1 MAKKNKL
8 LKVLITVLLLIVIF
22 IFYQYNRTAPIISL
36 SVSTDGR
43 YVVSGHVGRNADPS
57 NPIGQLVL
65 WDIEKKTKTVLSKN
79 ANAFSAMFIPD
90 SHEFMWQDDKDIIY
104 MQNVD
109 GQVIKRF
116 EHPFTVQNHRM
127 TADKSFYLS
136 ADMWNHLYKGYEN
149 DITPIYTDGASISKP
164 VDLSIVGDY
173 FLSVTAPCS
182 APDSPVAETQ
192 LTANPINP
200 SEYKKNSY
208 DGVIL
213 WNKNTLKPVAKL
225 NGNCGSTSGLISSDG
240 KWVITG
246 GENVGIYMWEINNVN
261 HRLNPIKIHNG
272 NSHDGVNYYDA
283 IDSSPIAE
291 KFKDKIIYLGQN
303 AVAIAFINEK
313 DFIAIGKT
321 YINED
326 NYNVIPLYVV
336 GDNLIKDFLEI
347 DNNPT
352 ISTNYYQRN
361 LSVSSSPKAHILVTG
376 QATGGGINVYKYHPE
391 KMELEKIWVAD

>member
-1 MAKKNKL
+1 MRKKFLIILTLIITILFFSAHAKTDPAMS
-8 LKVLITVLLLIVIF
+8 V
-22 IFYQYNRTAPIISL
+22 
-36 SVSTDGR
+36 SVSTDGH

-79 ANAFSAMFIPD
+79 ANAFSAIFIPD
-90 SHEFMWQDDKDIIY
+90 SHEFMWQDDKDIIH

-182 APDSPVAETQ
+182 DPDSPVAETQ

-208 DGVIL
+208 DGVTL
-213 WNKNTLKPVAKL
+213 WDKNTLKPVAKL
-225 NGNCGSTSGLISSDG
+225 NGNCGATNGLLSPDG

-246 GENVGIYMWEINNVN
+246 GENGAYYMWEINNLN
-261 HRLNPIKIHNG
+261 NRLSLAFQDEYIKNENIKEYDKNEVLYIPKEIEERGISMGKVAYAFVTKTEFIGLGKSENKDGDGNEFASLFTIGNPWVKGYI
-272 NSHDGVNYYDA
+272 
-283 IDSSPIAE
+283 E
-291 KFKDKIIYLGQN
+291 
-303 AVAIAFINEK
+303 
-313 DFIAIGKT
+313 IG
-321 YINED
+321 
-326 NYNVIPLYVV
+326 
-336 GDNLIKDFLEI
+336 
-347 DNNPT
+347 NNPS
-352 ISTNYYQRN
+352 ISTNYFQRN

>member
-1 MAKKNKL
+1 MVKKNKL

-109 GQVIKRF
+109 GQVIKSF
-116 EHPFTVQNHRM
+116 QHPFTLQNHRM

-136 ADMWNHLYKGYEN
+136 ADMWNHLYKGYQN

-164 VDLSIVGDY
+164 VDLSVVGDY

-225 NGNCGSTSGLISSDG
+225 NGNCGATNGLISPDG

-246 GENVGIYMWEINNVN
+246 GENGAYYMWEINN
-261 HRLNPIKIHNG
+261 LNNSLSLAFQDEYIKNENIKK
-272 NSHDGVNYYDA
+272 YDKNEVLY
-283 IDSSPIAE
+283 IPKEIEERGISMG
-291 KFKDKIIYLGQN
+291 K
-303 AVAIAFINEK
+303 VAYAFITETEFIGLGKSENKDGDGNE
-313 DFIAIGKT
+313 FASLFTIGNPWVKG
-321 YINED
+321 
-326 NYNVIPLYVV
+326 YV
-336 GDNLIKDFLEI
+336 EI
-347 DNNPT
+347 GNNPS
-352 ISTNYYQRN
+352 ISTNYFQRN

>member
-1 MAKKNKL
+1 MVKKNKL

-109 GQVIKRF
+109 GQVIKSF
-116 EHPFTVQNHRM
+116 QHPFTLQNHRM

-136 ADMWNHLYKGYEN
+136 ADMWNHLYKGYQN

-225 NGNCGSTSGLISSDG
+225 NGNCGSTSGLISPDG

>member
-8 LKVLITVLLLIVIF
+8 LKILITALLLTSVF
-22 IFYQYNRTAPIISL
+22 IFYQYNRTDPVISL
-36 SVSTDGR
+36 SVSSDGR

-182 APDSPVAETQ
+182 DPDSPVAETQ

-225 NGNCGSTSGLISSDG
+225 NGNCGSTSGLISPDG
-240 KWVITG
+240 KWVIAG
-246 GENVGIYMWEINNVN
+246 GENLKNYMWSIDNFNQ
-261 HRLNPIKIHNG
+261 RLELEHV
-272 NSHDGVNYYDA
+272 D
-283 IDSSPIAE
+283 DS
-291 KFKDKIIYLGQN
+291 IIYREPPEPNKKSPVPVPSKYGSKQITLN
-303 AVAIAFINEK
+303 HTVVISFLSEK
-313 DFIAIGKT
+313 DFVLFNKT
-321 YINED
+321 NADELVPVYT
-326 NYNVIPLYVV
+326 V
-336 GDNLIKDFLEI
+336 GDPLIKGYVETGK
-347 DNNPT
+347 PYV
-352 ISTNYYQRN
+352 STDYFQRN

>member
-8 LKVLITVLLLIVIF
+8 LKILITALLLTSVF
-22 IFYQYNRTAPIISL
+22 IFYQYNRTDPVISL
-36 SVSTDGR
+36 SVSSDGR

-182 APDSPVAETQ
+182 DPDSPVAETQ

-225 NGNCGSTSGLISSDG
+225 NGNCGATNGLISPDG

-246 GENVGIYMWEINNVN
+246 GENGAYYMWEINNLN
-261 HRLNPIKIHNG
+261 NRLSLAFQDEYIKNENIKK
-272 NSHDGVNYYDA
+272 YDKNEVLY
-283 IDSSPIAE
+283 IPKEIEERGISMG
-291 KFKDKIIYLGQN
+291 K
-303 AVAIAFINEK
+303 VAYAFITETEFIGLGKSENKDGDGNE
-313 DFIAIGKT
+313 FASLFTIGNPWVKG
-321 YINED
+321 
-326 NYNVIPLYVV
+326 YV
-336 GDNLIKDFLEI
+336 EI
-347 DNNPT
+347 GNNPS
-352 ISTNYYQRN
+352 ISTNYFQRN

>member
-8 LKVLITVLLLIVIF
+8 LKILITALLLTSVF
-22 IFYQYNRTAPIISL
+22 IFYQYNRTDPVISL
-36 SVSTDGR
+36 SVSSDGR

-225 NGNCGSTSGLISSDG
+225 NGNCGATNGLISPDG

-246 GENVGIYMWEINNVN
+246 GENGAYCMWEINNLN
-261 HRLNPIKIHNG
+261 NRLSLAFQDEYIKNENIKK
-272 NSHDGVNYYDA
+272 YDKNEVLY
-283 IDSSPIAE
+283 IPKEIEERGISMG
-291 KFKDKIIYLGQN
+291 K
-303 AVAIAFINEK
+303 VAYAFITETEFIGLGKSENKDGDGNE
-313 DFIAIGKT
+313 FASLFTIGNPWVKG
-321 YINED
+321 
-326 NYNVIPLYVV
+326 YV
-336 GDNLIKDFLEI
+336 EI
-347 DNNPT
+347 GNNPS
-352 ISTNYYQRN
+352 ISTNYFQRN

>member
-8 LKVLITVLLLIVIF
+8 LKILITALLLTSVF
-22 IFYQYNRTAPIISL
+22 IFYQYNRTDPVISL
-36 SVSTDGR
+36 SVSSDGR

-109 GQVIKRF
+109 GQVIKSF
-116 EHPFTVQNHRM
+116 QHPFTLQNHRI
-127 TADKSFYLS
+127 TANKSFYLS
-136 ADMWNHLYKGYEN
+136 ADMYNHLYLGQEDALK
-149 DITPIYTDGASISKP
+149 PVYTDGAATSKP

-173 FLSVTAPCS
+173 FLSVTPTCYG
-182 APDSPVAETQ
+182 PNDPVAETN

-200 SEYKKNSY
+200 SVYKKSSY
-208 DGVIL
+208 DGVTL
-213 WNKNTLKPVAKL
+213 WDKNTLKPVAKL
-225 NGNCGSTSGLISSDG
+225 NGNCGSTSGLISPDG

>member
-1 MAKKNKL
+1 MRKKFLIILTLIITILFFSAHAKTDPAMS
-8 LKVLITVLLLIVIF
+8 V
-22 IFYQYNRTAPIISL
+22 
-36 SVSTDGR
+36 SVSTDGH

-79 ANAFSAMFIPD
+79 ANAFSAIFIPD
-90 SHEFMWQDDKDIIY
+90 SHEFMWQDDKDIIH

-136 ADMWNHLYKGYEN
+136 SDMWNHLYKGYEN

-182 APDSPVAETQ
+182 DPDSPVAETQ

-208 DGVIL
+208 DGVTL
-213 WNKNTLKPVAKL
+213 WDKNTLKPVAKL
-225 NGNCGSTSGLISSDG
+225 NGNCGATNGLLSPDG

-246 GENVGIYMWEINNVN
+246 GENGAYYMWEINNLN
-261 HRLNPIKIHNG
+261 NRLSLAFQDEYIKNENIKEYDKNEVLYIPKEIEERGISMGKVAYAFVTKTEFIGLGKSENKDGDGNEFASLFTIGNPWVKG
-272 NSHDGVNYYDA
+272 YV
-283 IDSSPIAE
+283 E
-291 KFKDKIIYLGQN
+291 
-303 AVAIAFINEK
+303 
-313 DFIAIGKT
+313 IG
-321 YINED
+321 
-326 NYNVIPLYVV
+326 
-336 GDNLIKDFLEI
+336 
-347 DNNPT
+347 NNPS
-352 ISTNYYQRN
+352 ISTNYFQRN

>member
-1 MAKKNKL
+1 MRKKFLIILTLIITILFFSVHAKTDPAMS
-8 LKVLITVLLLIVIF
+8 V
-22 IFYQYNRTAPIISL
+22 
-36 SVSTDGR
+36 SVSTDGH

-104 MQNVD
+104 MQNTD
-109 GQVIKRF
+109 RQVIKSF
-116 EHPFTVQNHRM
+116 QHPFTLQNHRM

-136 ADMWNHLYKGYEN
+136 ADMWNHLYKGYQN

-164 VDLSIVGDY
+164 VDLSVVGDY

-225 NGNCGSTSGLISSDG
+225 NGNCGATNGLISPDG

-246 GENVGIYMWEINNVN
+246 GENGAYYMWEINNLN
-261 HRLNPIKIHNG
+261 NRLSLAFQDEYIKNENIKK
-272 NSHDGVNYYDA
+272 YDKNEVLY
-283 IDSSPIAE
+283 IPKEIEERGISMG
-291 KFKDKIIYLGQN
+291 K
-303 AVAIAFINEK
+303 VAYAFITETEFIGLGKSENKDGDGNE
-313 DFIAIGKT
+313 FASLFTIGNPWVKG
-321 YINED
+321 
-326 NYNVIPLYVV
+326 YV
-336 GDNLIKDFLEI
+336 EI
-347 DNNPT
+347 GNNPS
-352 ISTNYYQRN
+352 ISTNYFQRN

>member
-1 MAKKNKL
+1 MRKKFLIILTLIITILFFSAHAKTDPAMS
-8 LKVLITVLLLIVIF
+8 V
-22 IFYQYNRTAPIISL
+22 
-36 SVSTDGR
+36 SVSTDGH

-109 GQVIKRF
+109 GQVIKSF
-116 EHPFTVQNHRM
+116 QHPFTLQNHRM

-136 ADMWNHLYKGYEN
+136 ADMWNHLYKGYQN

-182 APDSPVAETQ
+182 DPDSPVAETK

-225 NGNCGSTSGLISSDG
+225 NGNCGATNGLISPDG

-246 GENVGIYMWEINNVN
+246 GENGAYYMWEINNLN
-261 HRLNPIKIHNG
+261 NRLSLAFQDEYIKNENIKK
-272 NSHDGVNYYDA
+272 YDKNEVLY
-283 IDSSPIAE
+283 IPKEIEERGISMG
-291 KFKDKIIYLGQN
+291 K
-303 AVAIAFINEK
+303 VAYAFITETEFIGLGKSENKDGDGNE
-313 DFIAIGKT
+313 FASLFTIGNPWVKG
-321 YINED
+321 
-326 NYNVIPLYVV
+326 YV
-336 GDNLIKDFLEI
+336 EI
-347 DNNPT
+347 GNNPS
-352 ISTNYYQRN
+352 ISTNYFQRN
-361 LSVSSSPKAHILVTG
+361 LSVSSSSKAHILVTG

>member
-1 MAKKNKL
+1 MMA
-8 LKVLITVLLLIVIF
+8 
-22 IFYQYNRTAPIISL
+22 S
-36 SVSTDGR
+36 
-43 YVVSGHVGRNADPS
+43 
-57 NPIGQLVL
+57 
-65 WDIEKKTKTVLSKN
+65 
-79 ANAFSAMFIPD
+79 
-90 SHEFMWQDDKDIIY
+90 
-104 MQNVD
+104 
-109 GQVIKRF
+109 
-116 EHPFTVQNHRM
+116 
-127 TADKSFYLS
+127 
-136 ADMWNHLYKGYEN
+136 
-149 DITPIYTDGASISKP
+149 
-164 VDLSIVGDY
+164 
-173 FLSVTAPCS
+173 
-182 APDSPVAETQ
+182 
-192 LTANPINP
+192 
-200 SEYKKNSY
+200 
-208 DGVIL
+208 IL

-225 NGNCGSTSGLISSDG
+225 NGNCGSTSGLISPDG

>member
-8 LKVLITVLLLIVIF
+8 LKILITALLLTSVF
-22 IFYQYNRTAPIISL
+22 IFYQYNRTDPVISL
-36 SVSTDGR
+36 SVSSDGR

-109 GQVIKRF
+109 GQVIKSF
-116 EHPFTVQNHRM
+116 QHPFTLQNHRM

-182 APDSPVAETQ
+182 DPDSPVAETK

-225 NGNCGSTSGLISSDG
+225 NGNCGATNGLISPDG

-246 GENVGIYMWEINNVN
+246 GENGAYYMWEINNLN
-261 HRLNPIKIHNG
+261 NRLSLAFQDEYIKNENIKK
-272 NSHDGVNYYDA
+272 YDKNEVLY
-283 IDSSPIAE
+283 IPKEIEERGISMG
-291 KFKDKIIYLGQN
+291 K
-303 AVAIAFINEK
+303 VAYAFITETEFIGLGKSENKDGDGNE
-313 DFIAIGKT
+313 FASLFTIGNPWVKG
-321 YINED
+321 
-326 NYNVIPLYVV
+326 YV
-336 GDNLIKDFLEI
+336 EI
-347 DNNPT
+347 GNNPS
-352 ISTNYYQRN
+352 ISTNYFQRN
-361 LSVSSSPKAHILVTG
+361 LSVSSSSKAHILVTG

>member
-1 MAKKNKL
+1 MRKKFLIILTLIITILFFSAHAKTDPAMS
-8 LKVLITVLLLIVIF
+8 V
-22 IFYQYNRTAPIISL
+22 
-36 SVSTDGR
+36 SVSTDGH

-79 ANAFSAMFIPD
+79 ANAFSAIFIPD
-90 SHEFMWQDDKDIIY
+90 SHEFMWQDDKDIIH

-182 APDSPVAETQ
+182 DPDSPVAETQ

-208 DGVIL
+208 DGVTL
-213 WNKNTLKPVAKL
+213 WDKNTLKPVAKL
-225 NGNCGSTSGLISSDG
+225 NGNCGATNGLLSPDG

-246 GENVGIYMWEINNVN
+246 GENGAYYMWEINNLN
-261 HRLNPIKIHNG
+261 NRLSLAFQDEYIKNENIKEYDKNEVLYIPKEIEERGISMGKVAYAFVTKTEFIGLGKSENKDGDGNEFASLFTIGNPWVKG
-272 NSHDGVNYYDA
+272 YV
-283 IDSSPIAE
+283 E
-291 KFKDKIIYLGQN
+291 
-303 AVAIAFINEK
+303 
-313 DFIAIGKT
+313 IG
-321 YINED
+321 
-326 NYNVIPLYVV
+326 
-336 GDNLIKDFLEI
+336 
-347 DNNPT
+347 NNPS
-352 ISTNYYQRN
+352 ISTNYFQRN

>member
-1 MAKKNKL
+1 MRKKFLIILTLIITILFFSAHAKTDPAMS
-8 LKVLITVLLLIVIF
+8 V
-22 IFYQYNRTAPIISL
+22 
-36 SVSTDGR
+36 SVSTDGH

-182 APDSPVAETQ
+182 DPDSPVAETK

-225 NGNCGSTSGLISSDG
+225 NGNCGATNGLISPDG

-246 GENVGIYMWEINNVN
+246 GENGAYYMWEINNLN
-261 HRLNPIKIHNG
+261 NRLSLAFQDEYIKNENIKK
-272 NSHDGVNYYDA
+272 YDKNEVLY
-283 IDSSPIAE
+283 IPKEIEERGISMG
-291 KFKDKIIYLGQN
+291 K
-303 AVAIAFINEK
+303 VAYAFITETEFIGLGKSENKDGDGNE
-313 DFIAIGKT
+313 FASLFTIGNPWVKG
-321 YINED
+321 
-326 NYNVIPLYVV
+326 YV
-336 GDNLIKDFLEI
+336 EI
-347 DNNPT
+347 GNNPS
-352 ISTNYYQRN
+352 ISTNYFQRN

>member
-1 MAKKNKL
+1 MRKKFLIILTLIITILFFSAHAKTDPAMS
-8 LKVLITVLLLIVIF
+8 V
-22 IFYQYNRTAPIISL
+22 
-36 SVSTDGR
+36 SVSTDGH

-104 MQNVD
+104 MQNTD
-109 GQVIKRF
+109 RQVLKSF
-116 EHPFTVQNHRM
+116 QHPFTLQNHRI
-127 TADKSFYLS
+127 TANKSFYLS
-136 ADMWNHLYKGYEN
+136 ADMYNHLYLGQEDALK
-149 DITPIYTDGASISKP
+149 PVYTDGAATSKP

-173 FLSVTAPCS
+173 FLSVTPTCYG
-182 APDSPVAETQ
+182 PNDPVAETN

-200 SEYKKNSY
+200 SVYKKSSY
-208 DGVIL
+208 DGVTL
-213 WNKNTLKPVAKL
+213 WDKNTLKPVAKL
-225 NGNCGSTSGLISSDG
+225 NGNCGSTSGLISPDG

>member
-1 MAKKNKL
+1 MRKKFLIILTLIITILFFSVHAKTDPAMS
-8 LKVLITVLLLIVIF
+8 V
-22 IFYQYNRTAPIISL
+22 
-36 SVSTDGR
+36 SVSTDGH

-109 GQVIKRF
+109 GQVIKSF
-116 EHPFTVQNHRM
+116 QHPFTLQNHRM

-182 APDSPVAETQ
+182 DPDSPVAETK

-225 NGNCGSTSGLISSDG
+225 NGNCGATNGLISPDG

-246 GENVGIYMWEINNVN
+246 GENGAYYMWEINNLN
-261 HRLNPIKIHNG
+261 NRLSLAFQDEYIKNENIKK
-272 NSHDGVNYYDA
+272 YDKNEVLY
-283 IDSSPIAE
+283 IPKEIEERGISMG
-291 KFKDKIIYLGQN
+291 K
-303 AVAIAFINEK
+303 VAYAFITETEFIGLGKSENKDGDGNE
-313 DFIAIGKT
+313 FASLFTIGNPWVKG
-321 YINED
+321 
-326 NYNVIPLYVV
+326 YV
-336 GDNLIKDFLEI
+336 EI
-347 DNNPT
+347 GNNPS
-352 ISTNYYQRN
+352 ISTNYFQRN
-361 LSVSSSPKAHILVTG
+361 LSVSSSSKAHILVTG

>member
-1 MAKKNKL
+1 MRKKFLIILTLIITILFFSVHAKTDPAMS
-8 LKVLITVLLLIVIF
+8 V
-22 IFYQYNRTAPIISL
+22 
-36 SVSTDGR
+36 SVSTDGY

-109 GQVIKRF
+109 GQVIKSF
-116 EHPFTVQNHRM
+116 QHPFTVQNHRM

-136 ADMWNHLYKGYEN
+136 ADMWNHLYKGYQN

-182 APDSPVAETQ
+182 DPDSPVAETK

-225 NGNCGSTSGLISSDG
+225 NGNCGATNGLISPDG

-246 GENVGIYMWEINNVN
+246 GENGAYYMWEINNLN
-261 HRLNPIKIHNG
+261 NRLSLAFQDEYIKNENIKK
-272 NSHDGVNYYDA
+272 YDKNEVLY
-283 IDSSPIAE
+283 IPKEIEERGISMG
-291 KFKDKIIYLGQN
+291 K
-303 AVAIAFINEK
+303 VAYAFITETEFIGLGKSENKDGDGNE
-313 DFIAIGKT
+313 FASLFTIGNPWVKG
-321 YINED
+321 
-326 NYNVIPLYVV
+326 YV
-336 GDNLIKDFLEI
+336 EI
-347 DNNPT
+347 GNNPS
-352 ISTNYYQRN
+352 ISTNYFQRN
-361 LSVSSSPKAHILVTG
+361 LSVSSSSKAHILVTG

>member
-8 LKVLITVLLLIVIF
+8 LKILITALLLTSVF
-22 IFYQYNRTAPIISL
+22 IFYQYNRTDPVISL
-36 SVSTDGR
+36 SVSSDGR

-104 MQNVD
+104 MQNTD
-109 GQVIKRF
+109 RQVIKSF
-116 EHPFTVQNHRM
+116 QHPFTLQNHRI
-127 TADKSFYLS
+127 TANKSFYLS
-136 ADMWNHLYKGYEN
+136 ADMYNHLYLGQEDALK
-149 DITPIYTDGASISKP
+149 PVYTDGAATSKP

-173 FLSVTAPCS
+173 FLSVTPTCYG
-182 APDSPVAETQ
+182 PNDPVAETN

-200 SEYKKNSY
+200 SVYKKSSY
-208 DGVIL
+208 DGVTL
-213 WNKNTLKPVAKL
+213 WDKNTLKPVAKL
-225 NGNCGSTSGLISSDG
+225 NGNCGSTSGLISPDG

>member
-8 LKVLITVLLLIVIF
+8 LKILITALLLTSVF
-22 IFYQYNRTAPIISL
+22 IFYQYNRTDPVISL
-36 SVSTDGR
+36 SVSSDGR

-182 APDSPVAETQ
+182 DPDSPVAETQ

-225 NGNCGSTSGLISSDG
+225 NGNCGATNGLISPDG

-246 GENVGIYMWEINNVN
+246 GENGAYYMWEINNLN
-261 HRLNPIKIHNG
+261 NRLSLAFQDEYIKNENIKK
-272 NSHDGVNYYDA
+272 YDKNEVLY
-283 IDSSPIAE
+283 IPKEIEERGISMG
-291 KFKDKIIYLGQN
+291 K
-303 AVAIAFINEK
+303 VAYAFITETEFIGLGKSENKDGDGNE
-313 DFIAIGKT
+313 FASLFTIGNPWVKG
-321 YINED
+321 
-326 NYNVIPLYVV
+326 YV
-336 GDNLIKDFLEI
+336 EI
-347 DNNPT
+347 GNNPS
-352 ISTNYYQRN
+352 ISTNYFQRN
-361 LSVSSSPKAHILVTG
+361 LSVSSSSKAHILVTG
-376 QATGGGINVYKYHPE
+376 QATDGGINVYKYHPQ
-391 KMELEKIWVAD
+391 KMKLEKIWVAD

>member
-8 LKVLITVLLLIVIF
+8 LKILITALLLTSVF
-22 IFYQYNRTAPIISL
+22 IFYQYNRTDPVISL
-36 SVSTDGR
+36 SVSSDGR

-109 GQVIKRF
+109 GQVIKSF
-116 EHPFTVQNHRM
+116 QHPFTLQNHRM

-164 VDLSIVGDY
+164 VDLSVVGDY

-182 APDSPVAETQ
+182 DPDSPVAETQ

-225 NGNCGSTSGLISSDG
+225 NGNCGATNGLISPDG

-246 GENVGIYMWEINNVN
+246 GENGAYYMWEINNLN
-261 HRLNPIKIHNG
+261 NRLSLAFQDEYIKNENIKK
-272 NSHDGVNYYDA
+272 YDKNEVLY
-283 IDSSPIAE
+283 IPKEIEERGISMG
-291 KFKDKIIYLGQN
+291 K
-303 AVAIAFINEK
+303 VAYAFITETEFIGLGKSENKDGDGNE
-313 DFIAIGKT
+313 FASLFTIGNPWVKG
-321 YINED
+321 
-326 NYNVIPLYVV
+326 YV
-336 GDNLIKDFLEI
+336 EI
-347 DNNPT
+347 GNNPS
-352 ISTNYYQRN
+352 ISTNYFQRN

>member
-1 MAKKNKL
+1 
-8 LKVLITVLLLIVIF
+8 
-22 IFYQYNRTAPIISL
+22 
-36 SVSTDGR
+36 
-43 YVVSGHVGRNADPS
+43 
-57 NPIGQLVL
+57 
-65 WDIEKKTKTVLSKN
+65 
-79 ANAFSAMFIPD
+79 MFIPD

-104 MQNVD
+104 MQNID
-109 GQVIKRF
+109 GKVITHF
-116 EHPFTVQNHRM
+116 QHPFTLQNHRM

-182 APDSPVAETQ
+182 DPDSPVAETQ

-213 WNKNTLKPVAKL
+213 WNKNTLKPIAKL
-225 NGNCGSTSGLISSDG
+225 NGNCGATNGLISPNG

-246 GENVGIYMWEINNVN
+246 GENATYYMWEINNPN
-261 HRLNPIKIHNG
+261 NRQALSFPNNG
-272 NSHDGVNYYDA
+272 IYDE
-283 IDSSPIAE
+283 E
-291 KFKDKIIYLGQN
+291 KFKNDKSVPIPERLKKEPISVGTVAYAFLTEDEFIGLGKSGMANGKGFEFAALYMAGSPWIKGYVEIGN
-303 AVAIAFINEK
+303 A
-313 DFIAIGKT
+313 
-321 YINED
+321 
-326 NYNVIPLYVV
+326 PS
-336 GDNLIKDFLEI
+336 
-347 DNNPT
+347 

-376 QATGGGINVYKYHPE
+376 QATDGGINVYKYHPQ
-391 KMELEKIWVAD
+391 KMKLEKIWVAD

>member
-1 MAKKNKL
+1 MRKKFLIILTLIITILFFSVHAKTDPAMS
-8 LKVLITVLLLIVIF
+8 V
-22 IFYQYNRTAPIISL
+22 
-36 SVSTDGR
+36 SVSTDGH

-164 VDLSIVGDY
+164 VDLSVVGDY

-182 APDSPVAETQ
+182 APDSPVAEAQ

-225 NGNCGSTSGLISSDG
+225 NGNCGATNGLISPDG

-246 GENVGIYMWEINNVN
+246 GENGAYYMWEINNLN
-261 HRLNPIKIHNG
+261 NRLSLAFQDEYIKNENIKK
-272 NSHDGVNYYDA
+272 YDKNEVLY
-283 IDSSPIAE
+283 IPKEIEERGISMG
-291 KFKDKIIYLGQN
+291 K
-303 AVAIAFINEK
+303 VAYAFITETEFIGLGKSENKDGDGNE
-313 DFIAIGKT
+313 FASLFTIGNPWVKG
-321 YINED
+321 
-326 NYNVIPLYVV
+326 YV
-336 GDNLIKDFLEI
+336 EI
-347 DNNPT
+347 GNNPS
-352 ISTNYYQRN
+352 ISTNYFQRN

>member
-8 LKVLITVLLLIVIF
+8 LKVLITVLLLIVIY

-109 GQVIKRF
+109 GQVIKSF
-116 EHPFTVQNHRM
+116 QHPFTLQNHRM

-149 DITPIYTDGASISKP
+149 DITPIYTDGSSISKP

-173 FLSVTAPCS
+173 FLSVTPTCHG
-182 APDSPVAETQ
+182 PNDPVAETN

-200 SEYKKNSY
+200 SEYKKSSY
-208 DGVIL
+208 DDVTL
-213 WNKNTLKPVAKL
+213 WDKNTLKPVAKL
-225 NGNCGSTSGLISSDG
+225 NGNCGATNGLISPDG

-246 GENVGIYMWEINNVN
+246 GENGAYYMWEINNLN
-261 HRLNPIKIHNG
+261 NRLSLAFQDEYIKNENIKKYDKNEVLYIPKEIEERGISMGKVAYAFVTETEFIGLGKSENKDGDGNEFASLFTIGNPWVKG
-272 NSHDGVNYYDA
+272 YV
-283 IDSSPIAE
+283 E
-291 KFKDKIIYLGQN
+291 
-303 AVAIAFINEK
+303 
-313 DFIAIGKT
+313 IG
-321 YINED
+321 
-326 NYNVIPLYVV
+326 
-336 GDNLIKDFLEI
+336 
-347 DNNPT
+347 NNPS
-352 ISTNYYQRN
+352 ISTNYFQRN

>member
-1 MAKKNKL
+1 MRKKFLIILTLIITILFFSVHAKTDPAMS
-8 LKVLITVLLLIVIF
+8 V
-22 IFYQYNRTAPIISL
+22 
-36 SVSTDGR
+36 SVSTDGH

-57 NPIGQLVL
+57 NPIGQMVL

-164 VDLSIVGDY
+164 VDLSVVGDY

-225 NGNCGSTSGLISSDG
+225 NGNCGATNGLISPDG

-246 GENVGIYMWEINNVN
+246 GENGAYYMWEINNLN
-261 HRLNPIKIHNG
+261 NRLSLAFQDEYIKNENIKK
-272 NSHDGVNYYDA
+272 YDKNEVLY
-283 IDSSPIAE
+283 IPKEIEERGISMG
-291 KFKDKIIYLGQN
+291 K
-303 AVAIAFINEK
+303 VAYAFITETEFIGLGKSENKDGDGNE
-313 DFIAIGKT
+313 FASLFTIGNPWVKG
-321 YINED
+321 
-326 NYNVIPLYVV
+326 YV
-336 GDNLIKDFLEI
+336 EI
-347 DNNPT
+347 GNNPS
-352 ISTNYYQRN
+352 ISTNYFQRN

>member
-8 LKVLITVLLLIVIF
+8 LKILITALLLTSVF
-22 IFYQYNRTAPIISL
+22 IFYQYNRTDPVISL
-36 SVSTDGR
+36 SVSSDGR

-109 GQVIKRF
+109 GQVIKSF
-116 EHPFTVQNHRM
+116 QHPFTLQNHRM

-136 ADMWNHLYKGYEN
+136 ADMWNHLYKGYQN

-182 APDSPVAETQ
+182 DPDSPVAETK

-225 NGNCGSTSGLISSDG
+225 NGNCGATNGLISPDG

-246 GENVGIYMWEINNVN
+246 GENGAYYMWEINNLN
-261 HRLNPIKIHNG
+261 NRLSLAFQDEYIKNENIKK
-272 NSHDGVNYYDA
+272 YDKNEVLY
-283 IDSSPIAE
+283 IPKEIEERGISMG
-291 KFKDKIIYLGQN
+291 K
-303 AVAIAFINEK
+303 VAYAFITETEFIGLGKSENKDGDGNE
-313 DFIAIGKT
+313 FASLFTIGNPWVKG
-321 YINED
+321 
-326 NYNVIPLYVV
+326 YV
-336 GDNLIKDFLEI
+336 EI
-347 DNNPT
+347 GNNPS
-352 ISTNYYQRN
+352 ISTNYFQRN

>member
-8 LKVLITVLLLIVIF
+8 LKILITALLLTSVF
-22 IFYQYNRTAPIISL
+22 IFYQYNRTDPVISL
-36 SVSTDGR
+36 SVSSDGR

-182 APDSPVAETQ
+182 DPDSPVAETK

-225 NGNCGSTSGLISSDG
+225 NGNCGATNGLISPDG

-246 GENVGIYMWEINNVN
+246 GENGAYYMWEINNLN
-261 HRLNPIKIHNG
+261 NRLSLAFQDEYIKNENIKK
-272 NSHDGVNYYDA
+272 YDKNEVLY
-283 IDSSPIAE
+283 IPKEIEERGISMG
-291 KFKDKIIYLGQN
+291 K
-303 AVAIAFINEK
+303 VAYAFITETEFIGLGKSENKDGDGNE
-313 DFIAIGKT
+313 FASLFTIGNPWVKG
-321 YINED
+321 
-326 NYNVIPLYVV
+326 YV
-336 GDNLIKDFLEI
+336 EI
-347 DNNPT
+347 GNNPS
-352 ISTNYYQRN
+352 ISTNYFQRN
-361 LSVSSSPKAHILVTG
+361 LSVSSSSKAHILVTG
-376 QATGGGINVYKYHPE
+376 QATDGGINVYKYHPQ
-391 KMELEKIWVAD
+391 KMKLEKIWVAD

>member
-8 LKVLITVLLLIVIF
+8 IKVLITVLLLIVIY

-43 YVVSGHVGRNADPS
+43 YVVSGHVGRNTNPS

-109 GQVIKRF
+109 GQVIKSF
-116 EHPFTVQNHRM
+116 QHPFTLQNHRI
-127 TADKSFYLS
+127 TANKSFYLS
-136 ADMWNHLYKGYEN
+136 ADMYNHLYLGQEDALK
-149 DITPIYTDGASISKP
+149 PVYTDGAATSKP

-173 FLSVTAPCS
+173 FLSVTPTCHG
-182 APDSPVAETQ
+182 PNDPVAETN

-200 SEYKKNSY
+200 SEYKKSSY
-208 DGVIL
+208 DGVTL
-213 WNKNTLKPVAKL
+213 WDKNTLKPVAKL
-225 NGNCGSTSGLISSDG
+225 NGNCGATNGLISPDG

-246 GENVGIYMWEINNVN
+246 GENGAYYMWEINNLN
-261 HRLNPIKIHNG
+261 NRLSLAFQDEYIKNENIKKYDKNEVLYIPKEIEERGISMGKVAYAFVTETEFIGLGKSENKDGDGNEFASLFTTGNPWVKG
-272 NSHDGVNYYDA
+272 YV
-283 IDSSPIAE
+283 E
-291 KFKDKIIYLGQN
+291 
-303 AVAIAFINEK
+303 
-313 DFIAIGKT
+313 IG
-321 YINED
+321 
-326 NYNVIPLYVV
+326 
-336 GDNLIKDFLEI
+336 
-347 DNNPT
+347 NNPS
-352 ISTNYYQRN
+352 ISTNYFQRN

>member
-1 MAKKNKL
+1 MRKKFLIILTLIITILFFSVHAKTDPAMS
-8 LKVLITVLLLIVIF
+8 V
-22 IFYQYNRTAPIISL
+22 
-36 SVSTDGR
+36 SVSTDGY

-109 GQVIKRF
+109 GQVIKSF
-116 EHPFTVQNHRM
+116 QHPFTLQNHRM

-182 APDSPVAETQ
+182 DPDSPVAETQ

-225 NGNCGSTSGLISSDG
+225 NGNCGATNGLISPDG

-246 GENVGIYMWEINNVN
+246 GENGAYYMWEINNLN
-261 HRLNPIKIHNG
+261 NRLSLAFQDEYIKNENIKK
-272 NSHDGVNYYDA
+272 YDKNEVLY
-283 IDSSPIAE
+283 IPKEIEERGISMG
-291 KFKDKIIYLGQN
+291 K
-303 AVAIAFINEK
+303 VAYAFITETEFIGLGKSENKDGDGNE
-313 DFIAIGKT
+313 FASLFTIGNPWVKG
-321 YINED
+321 
-326 NYNVIPLYVV
+326 YV
-336 GDNLIKDFLEI
+336 EI
-347 DNNPT
+347 GNNPS
-352 ISTNYYQRN
+352 ISTNYFQRN
-361 LSVSSSPKAHILVTG
+361 LSVSSSSKAHILVTG

>member
-8 LKVLITVLLLIVIF
+8 LKILITALLLTSVF
-22 IFYQYNRTAPIISL
+22 IFYQYNRTDPVISL
-36 SVSTDGR
+36 SVSSDGR

-104 MQNVD
+104 MQNTD
-109 GQVIKRF
+109 RQVIKSF
-116 EHPFTVQNHRM
+116 QHPFTLQNHRM

-136 ADMWNHLYKGYEN
+136 ADMWNHLYKGYQN

-182 APDSPVAETQ
+182 DPDSPVAETQ

-225 NGNCGSTSGLISSDG
+225 NGNCGATNGLISPDG

-246 GENVGIYMWEINNVN
+246 GENGAYYMWEINNLN
-261 HRLNPIKIHNG
+261 NRLSLAFQDEYIKNENIKK
-272 NSHDGVNYYDA
+272 YDKNEVLY
-283 IDSSPIAE
+283 IPKEIEERGISMG
-291 KFKDKIIYLGQN
+291 K
-303 AVAIAFINEK
+303 VAYAFITETEFIGLGKSENKDGDGNE
-313 DFIAIGKT
+313 FASLFTIGNPWVKG
-321 YINED
+321 
-326 NYNVIPLYVV
+326 YV
-336 GDNLIKDFLEI
+336 EI
-347 DNNPT
+347 GNNPS
-352 ISTNYYQRN
+352 ISTNYFQRN

>member
-1 MAKKNKL
+1 MRKKFLIILTLIITILFFSAHAKTDPAMS
-8 LKVLITVLLLIVIF
+8 V
-22 IFYQYNRTAPIISL
+22 
-36 SVSTDGR
+36 SVSTDGH

-225 NGNCGSTSGLISSDG
+225 NGNCGATNGLISPDG

-246 GENVGIYMWEINNVN
+246 GENGAYYMWEINNLN
-261 HRLNPIKIHNG
+261 NRLSLAFQDEYIKNENIKK
-272 NSHDGVNYYDA
+272 YDKNEVLY
-283 IDSSPIAE
+283 IPKEIEERGISMG
-291 KFKDKIIYLGQN
+291 K
-303 AVAIAFINEK
+303 VAYAFITETEFIGLGKSENKDGDGNE
-313 DFIAIGKT
+313 FASLFTIGNPWVKG
-321 YINED
+321 
-326 NYNVIPLYVV
+326 YV
-336 GDNLIKDFLEI
+336 EI
-347 DNNPT
+347 GNNPS
-352 ISTNYYQRN
+352 ISTNYFQRN

>member
-8 LKVLITVLLLIVIF
+8 LKILITALLLTSVF
-22 IFYQYNRTAPIISL
+22 IFYQYNRTDPVISL
-36 SVSTDGR
+36 SVSSDGR

-109 GQVIKRF
+109 GQVIKSF
-116 EHPFTVQNHRM
+116 QHPFTLQNHRM

-182 APDSPVAETQ
+182 DPDSPVAETQ

-213 WNKNTLKPVAKL
+213 WNKNTLKPIAKL
-225 NGNCGSTSGLISSDG
+225 NGNCGATNGLISPNG

-246 GENVGIYMWEINNVN
+246 GENATYYMWEINNPNNRQDLAQVN
-261 HRLNPIKIHNG
+261 SDLNHE
-272 NSHDGVNYYDA
+272 NSERYKQKLLPKPD
-283 IDSSPIAE
+283 
-291 KFKDKIIYLGQN
+291 KFKNKQLALN
-303 AVAIAFINEK
+303 HTVAIAFLTEK
-313 DFIAIGKT
+313 DFILLGKSGNKDGFGDELARLFTVGEPWIKAYVEIG
-321 YINED
+321 ND
-326 NYNVIPLYVV
+326 PS
-336 GDNLIKDFLEI
+336 
-347 DNNPT
+347 